1 VAQTAVAGIEVTFI
15 NLQVAQSS
23 FHEHPSLPTR
33 DFWPAGRCSSSARPA
48 EKQGECDLR
57 ERFSIALLALLAA
70 VIVLGSHNAAW
81 AHGERAQEPSLR
93 LSTIQWYD
101 TRWSSDHVAVNREL
115 ILSGRFHVMANW
127 PLEIPSPADLSFL
140 NVGVPGPVFIRTAS
154 TVNGVN
160 GASSISLE
168 LGRDY
173 EYRIVLRGRIPG
185 RYHVHPMLDV
195 RGTGPILGPG
205 KWVSVSGDSAAFT
218 DPVTTLTGRTFDLAR
233 YGLTAIAGWH
243 LVWIGI
249 ALIWLGYWIRK
260 PLLMPRYEAV
270 QAGKGDELITT
281 TDRVAAAIMLALT
294 LIVAIGETALT
305 NAAYPVVVP
314 LQSNQTKVPALDPL
328 SAQIT
333 LTPEEVTYLVPGRT
347 VELRLRVTNGSAKP
361 IRFGEFTTANLRF
374 LNGAVVKPESNYP
387 QDLIAPAGLVVR
399 PDELIAP
406 GDSEEVS
413 LEATSSVWETDRLT
427 ALMSDPTNRLGGLFM
442 FYAPDGQRSIVEF
455 SSPITPTFTHQARDT
470 E

>member
-1 VAQTAVAGIEVTFI
+1 VTFI
-15 NLQVAQSS
+15 NFQAALPL
-23 FHEHPSLPTR
+23 FHERSFANS
-33 DFWPAGRCSSSARPA
+33 DFWPAPGCPSFARSV
-48 EKQGECDLR
+48 EKRGQCDWQV
-57 ERFSIALLALLAA
+57 RFAIALPTLLAA
-70 VIVLGSHNAAW
+70 VMVLGSHNVVW

-101 TRWSSDHVAVNREL
+101 TRWSSDNVAVNGEL
-115 ILSGRFHVMANW
+115 TLSGRFHVMADW
-127 PLEIPSPADLSFL
+127 PLEIPSPAGLSFL

-154 TVNGVN
+154 TVNRVN
-160 GASSISLE
+160 GVSSLSLE

-195 RGTGPILGPG
+195 RDTGPILGPG
-205 KWVSVSGDSAAFT
+205 KWVSVSGNSAAFT

-233 YGLTAIAGWH
+233 YGLRAIAGWH

-270 QAGKGDELITT
+270 QAGKGDELITP

-294 LIVAIGETALT
+294 LIVAIVETVVT

-314 LQSNQTKVPALDPL
+314 LQSNQTKAPALDALP
-328 SAQIT
+328 AKIT

-347 VELRLRVTNGSAKP
+347 VEFRLRITNGSAEP
-361 IRFGEFTTANLRF
+361 IRLGEFTTANLRF
-374 LNGAVVKPESNYP
+374 LNQAVVKSESGYP

-399 PDELIAP
+399 PDEPIAP
-406 GDSEEVS
+406 GESEEVS
-413 LEATSSVWETDRLT
+413 INATSSVWETDRLT
-427 ALMSDPTNRLGGLFM
+427 ALMSDPTNRIGGLFM
-442 FYAPDGQRSIVEF
+442 FYSPDGQRSIVEL
-455 SSPITPTFTHQARDT
+455 SSPIVPSFTHRVRDT